1 MPFPF
6 APFFPAC
13 FLAITKARI
22 WGKPFPA
29 YSAWPFV
36 KLPVISHRFL
46 LLLAEKTMIDKLK
59 IIDRKNFR

>member
-6 APFFPAC
+6 ARFFPAC
-13 FLAITKARI
+13 FLAIAKARMR
-22 WGKPFPA
+22 GKPFPA

-36 KLPVISHRFL
+36 TLPIISHRFL
-46 LLLAEKTMIDKLK
+46 LLLAQKTMIDKLK